1 MNSIASVAPLS
12 WQDPTPMKLS
22 GEPKYCIVIDDIKN
36 HREMIFRRWLFS
48 TLKPLCLTIDIE

>member
-12 WQDPTPMKLS
+12 LARSDSMKLS